1 MSNDQKFLHT
11 VKVLFLLSFP
21 RSNIGSRN
29 WKGRWEDKQEC
40 HYDNS
45 RKGKPDIAKLFR
57 QRQSLELL
65 VRVDGGRSA
74 SSWLAVCVVEQTF
87 PERPVLGIW
96 SKEVTV
102 ERAKGRRTRRSKDP
116 PNHPLTSDIFP
127 EESASDS
134 SAVCM
139 PHAAT
144 ARGPRPGPAQL
155 DVPS

>member
-102 ERAKGRRTRRSKDP
+102 ERAKGRRRSKAKP
-116 PNHPLTSDIFP
+116 PADI
-127 EESASDS
+127 
-134 SAVCM
+134 
-139 PHAAT
+139 
-144 ARGPRPGPAQL
+144 
-155 DVPS
+155 